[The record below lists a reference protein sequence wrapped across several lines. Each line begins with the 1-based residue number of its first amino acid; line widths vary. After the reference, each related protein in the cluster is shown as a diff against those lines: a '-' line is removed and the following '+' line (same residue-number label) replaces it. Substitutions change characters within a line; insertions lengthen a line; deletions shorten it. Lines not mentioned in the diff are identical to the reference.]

1 MKIICLQ
8 ENLKNNLN
16 ITQNIIGRNLTLP
29 ILNNVLLATE
39 EGRLKIS
46 STNLE
51 IGINTWTAGKIE
63 KSGAITCP
71 AKVLAN
77 FINNLPSGKKVEL
90 EVKSNNL
97 IVRCE
102 NYKATLN
109 CLSADD
115 FPIIPKIKEP
125 TLIALEK
132 NILKGALSGVVG
144 AASLSESRPEIT
156 GVLFNFGKRELRL
169 AATDSFRLAERVLV
183 DAARRSE
190 EIRSLIVPQ
199 RTIQEVI
206 RVFGEGE
213 GEVKICLGASQI
225 LFDGGDAQVISRL
238 IDGQYPDYR
247 QIIPKDFSSQVTM
260 ERAELLNVIRAAA
273 VFSDKTSS
281 VKLSLRG
288 KELEI
293 LSQDAAVGE
302 NKSEIKVQSKGKD
315 VAMNFNYRYLL
326 DGLANIA
333 TKQVFL
339 GMISDAAPAILKPV
353 GDESY
358 LYLVMPIKAN

>member
-16 ITQNIIGRNLTLP
+16 LTQNIIGRNLTLP

-39 EGRLKIS
+39 DGRLKIS

-51 IGINTWTAGKIE
+51 IGINTWTAGKVE

-71 AKVLAN
+71 AKVLTN
-77 FINNLPSGKKVEL
+77 FVNNLPNKKVEL
-90 EVKSNNL
+90 EVKNNTL
-97 IVRCE
+97 IIRCE
-102 NYKATLN
+102 NYKAILN

-125 TLIALEK
+125 PLIELDN
-132 NILKGALSGVVG
+132 NILKDALIKVVG

-156 GVLFNFGKRELRL
+156 GVLFKFAKRELRL
-169 AATDSFRLAERVLV
+169 AATDSFRLAEKVVV
-183 DAARRSE
+183 DSNKKSDE
-190 EIRSLIVPQ
+190 TRSLIIPQ

-206 RVFGEGE
+206 RVFSEKEGE
-213 GEVKICLGASQI
+213 TKICLGAGQI

-238 IDGQYPDYR
+238 IDGQYPDYQ
-247 QIIPKDFSSQVTM
+247 QIIPKDFSTQ
-260 ERAELLNVIRAAA
+260 AIIDKNELLGVIRAAA
-273 VFSDKTSS
+273 VFSNKTNSIKFS
-281 VKLSLRG
+281 LSDG
-288 KELEI
+288 ELEV
-293 LSQDAAVGE
+293 LSQDADLGE
-302 NKSEIKVQSKGKD
+302 NKSQIKVQAKGKKIE
-315 VAMNFNYRYLL
+315 VNFNYRYLL
-326 DGLANIA
+326 DGLANIS

-339 GMISDAAPAILKPV
+339 GLISDSNPAILKPV

>member
-16 ITQNIIGRNLTLP
+16 LTQNIIGRNLTLP

-39 EGRLKIS
+39 DGRLKIS

-51 IGINTWTAGKIE
+51 IGINTWTAGKVE

-71 AKVLAN
+71 AKVLAS
-77 FINNLPSGKKVEL
+77 FVNNLPNKKVEL
-90 EVKSNNL
+90 EAKNNIL
-97 IVRCE
+97 IIKCD

-125 TLIALEK
+125 SLIELD
-132 NILKGALSGVVG
+132 NNNLKESLIKVVG

-156 GVLFNFGKRELRL
+156 GVFFKFEKRELRL
-169 AATDSFRLAERVLV
+169 AATDSFRLAEKVVGDPDRK
-183 DAARRSE
+183 SE
-190 EIRSLIVPQ
+190 EIKALIVPQ

-206 RVFGEGE
+206 RVLAEKNGET
-213 GEVKICLGASQI
+213 KICLGDGQI
-225 LFDGGDAQVISRL
+225 LFDSGEVQIVSRL
-238 IDGQYPDYR
+238 IDGQYPDYQ
-247 QIIPKDFSSQVTM
+247 QIIPKEFSSQAVM
-260 ERAELLNVIRAAA
+260 ERTEFLSVIRAAA
-273 VFSDKTSS
+273 VFSNKTNSIRFS
-281 VKLSLRG
+281 LSEG
-288 KELEI
+288 ELEV
-293 LSQDAAVGE
+293 LAQDADLGE
-302 NKSEIKVQSKGKD
+302 NKSQIKAQTKGKKIE
-315 VAMNFNYRYLL
+315 VNFNYRYLL
-326 DGLANIA
+326 DGLANMN

-339 GMISDAAPAILKPV
+339 GLISDANPAILKPV

-358 LYLVMPIKAN
+358 IYLVMPIKAN